1 MTASG
6 VHLRPGARNTQ
17 RETATLV
24 GVARRPT
31 APHPPSCAVLPAGT
45 SCCESCNSSGMMQPP
60 RGGETGSPT
69 RVLLPTAPLTT
80 SWAALQHRAQ
90 SRTATLQKQELSDVT
105 VAENYSKS
113 IYQESGA
120 KLFSMVP

>member
-1 MTASG
+1 
-6 VHLRPGARNTQ
+6 
-17 RETATLV
+17 
-24 GVARRPT
+24 
-31 APHPPSCAVLPAGT
+31 
-45 SCCESCNSSGMMQPP
+45 MQPP
-60 RGGETGSPT
+60 RGGETGTPT

-90 SRTATLQKQELSDVT
+90 SRTATLGKQELGDVT

-120 KLFSMVP
+120 ELFSMVPRPAAATVLNFGRLSEKKPNRDPHPSVTGTGSTRTGCGSSVRGGLYYLAVTG